1 MTSAT
6 LLLIAAGS
14 LALMIGCIGILL
26 VARKL
31 DGSSGAGSAKLSGQ
45 IQKTT
50 ATLHAVSR
58 SASKWS
64 PGPLGAVLSA
74 LAAESDG
81 AGKKPAEDNRTVKQ
95 IITGLAIAGGVIA
108 LVMGIIAGDG

>member
-14 LALMIGCIGILL
+14 LALMIGCIAILL
-26 VARKL
+26 VARNL
-31 DGSSGAGSAKLSGQ
+31 DGSSGAGSAKLSEQ
-45 IQKTT
+45 IEKTT

-64 PGPLGAVLSA
+64 PGPLGAALSA
-74 LAAESDG
+74 LAAESGD
-81 AGKKPAEDNRTVKQ
+81 ASKKPTEDNKTVKQ
-95 IITGLAIAGGVIA
+95 IITGIAIAGGIIA
-108 LVMGIIAGDG
+108 LVIGVIAGDG